1 LAKRIR
7 FGDELRSRALRAMLS
22 HAFFRWE
29 SAVIIATF
37 FIVLPALTLLLGSW
51 IPWLPWWIW
60 LLVGAV
66 AETAILW
73 ASLSDEATAA
83 RVVAEMFR
91 HQFDPRTLR
100 QTQLR
105 DRVEKAL
112 EYRAR
117 IEEVV
122 QRTQKGVLREHLAE
136 TARQIT
142 TWIEQVYALA
152 RRLDAYESDPV
163 LKQDLRSV
171 PLAIK
176 NFNSRLD
183 LEDDRAVQA
192 QLRETIASKEAQ
204 WANLQRL
211 QNTMEKAEYQLE
223 NTLAAMG
230 TVYAQLQLMGAKD
243 VDSGRAQRLREDIA
257 EQVTA
262 LQDVLET
269 MDEVYK
275 GQEYSIHQTD
285 NKRANSRVR

>member
-1 LAKRIR
+1 
-7 FGDELRSRALRAMLS
+7 MLS

-29 SAVIIATF
+29 SAVTIATF

-51 IPWLPWWIW
+51 IPWWPWWAW
-60 LLVGAV
+60 LLAGAV
-66 AETAILW
+66 AETVIVW

-83 RVVAEMFR
+83 RVVADMFR
-91 HQFDPRTLR
+91 RRFDPRTLR
-100 QTQLR
+100 RAKLR

-112 EYRAR
+112 EYRVR
-117 IEEVV
+117 IEKVV
-122 QRTQKGVLREHLAE
+122 QRTQKGVLREHLTEA
-136 TARQIT
+136 ARQIT
-142 TWIEQVYALA
+142 TWVEQVYALA
-152 RRLDAYESDPV
+152 QRLDAYESDPV

-176 NFNSRLD
+176 NFQARLE
-183 LEDDRAVQA
+183 LEDDESVRA
-192 QLRETIASKEAQ
+192 QLRETIASKKAQ

-211 QNTMEKAEYQLE
+211 QNAMEKAEYQLE

-257 EQVTA
+257 EQVAA

-269 MDEVYK
+269 MDEVYS
-275 GQEYSIHQTD
+275 GRLSG
-285 NKRANSRVR
+285 

>member
-1 LAKRIR
+1 MVKRRAR

-29 SAVIIATF
+29 SAVTIATF
-37 FIVLPALTLLLGSW
+37 FIVLPALTLLLGSSW
-51 IPWLPWWIW
+51 IPWLPWWAW
-60 LLVGAV
+60 LLAGAV
-66 AETAILW
+66 AETAIVW

-91 HQFDPRTLR
+91 RQFDPRALR
-100 QTQLR
+100 RAKLR

-112 EYRAR
+112 EYRVR

-122 QRTQKGVLREHLAE
+122 QRTQKGVLREHLIE

-142 TWIEQVYALA
+142 TWVEQVYALA
-152 RRLDAYESDPV
+152 QRLDAYESDPV

-176 NFNSRLD
+176 NFQARLE
-183 LEDDRAVQA
+183 LEDDESVRA
-192 QLRETIASKEAQ
+192 QLRETIASKKAQ

-211 QNTMEKAEYQLE
+211 QNAMEKAEYQLE

-230 TVYAQLQLMGAKD
+230 TVYAQLQLLGAKD

-257 EQVTA
+257 EQVAA

-275 GQEYSIHQTD
+275 GQEYSIH
-285 NKRANSRVR
+285 RISGSL

>member
-1 LAKRIR
+1 MAKRTR

-29 SAVIIATF
+29 SAVTIATF

-51 IPWLPWWIW
+51 IPWLPWWAW
-60 LLVGAV
+60 LLAGAV
-66 AETAILW
+66 AETVIVW

-83 RVVAEMFR
+83 RVVADMFR
-91 HQFDPRTLR
+91 RRFDPRILR
-100 QTQLR
+100 RAKLR

-112 EYRAR
+112 EYRVR
-117 IEEVV
+117 IEKVV
-122 QRTQKGVLREHLAE
+122 QRTQKGVLREHLTEA
-136 TARQIT
+136 ARQIT
-142 TWIEQVYALA
+142 TWVEQVYALA
-152 RRLDAYESDPV
+152 QRLDAYESDPV

-176 NFNSRLD
+176 NFQARLE
-183 LEDDRAVQA
+183 LEDDESVRA
-192 QLRETIASKEAQ
+192 QLRETIASKKAQ

-211 QNTMEKAEYQLE
+211 QNAMEKAEYQLE

-257 EQVTA
+257 EQVAA

-269 MDEVYK
+269 MDEVYS
-275 GQEYSIHQTD
+275 GRLSG
-285 NKRANSRVR
+285 